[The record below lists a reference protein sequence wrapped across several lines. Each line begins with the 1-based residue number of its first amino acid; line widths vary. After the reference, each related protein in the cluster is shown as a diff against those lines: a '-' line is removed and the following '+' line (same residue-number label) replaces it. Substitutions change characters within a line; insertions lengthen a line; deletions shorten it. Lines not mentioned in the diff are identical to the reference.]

1 MKADKNT
8 ENQNTKR
15 RSTFAILFY
24 INRTKVR
31 KDGMCQLLCK
41 VSIDAEWEQIGTKV
55 SVNPAIWNPD
65 KGRADG
71 RSENA
76 VTVNRAIDELTQEIT
91 GHYNHIKKSLGFVT
105 AELVK
110 NAVKGIGQK
119 PVTLLALFREHNEE
133 FKKRV
138 GVDRIKETYDC
149 YQRSYKHL
157 AAFIQEKRGVEDVTL
172 RSLDKVFYD
181 DFEIFLQSDCR
192 LSPKTVHEHLYRLKK
207 MTMRAVSQGTLR
219 RDPYCRLHP
228 PLPKRKSR
236 HMKLEDL
243 KTLMSTP
250 VDKPQLQRIRDW
262 FIFSTFT
269 GLAYADLRRLSVN
282 DITQAEDGSWWIHIK
297 RKKTDTLSS
306 IRLLDIPLR
315 IIEKY
320 KHERQ
325 SDKVFNTWDRNY
337 MSMLMQE
344 LSEVYGFHI
353 TYHKARHNFGTHMTL
368 SLGVPIETVSKMMG
382 HTSITTTQ
390 IYAHVTDKKVDEDM
404 KRLREVTADKKI
416 ELADEGLKFER
427 CIKWKQT
434 TTV

>member
-1 MKADKNT
+1 MRTDKNT

-55 SVNPAIWNPD
+55 SVNPSIWNPD

-76 VTVNRAIDELTQEIT
+76 VTVNRAIDELTKGIT
-91 GHYNHIKKSLGFVT
+91 EHYNHIKKSLGFVT

-138 GVDRIKETYDC
+138 GMDRIKETYDC

-250 VDKPQLQRIRDW
+250 VDKPQLQRVRDW

-269 GLAYADLRRLSVN
+269 GLA
-282 DITQAEDGSWWIHIK
+282 
-297 RKKTDTLSS
+297 SS

-353 TYHKARHNFGTHMTL
+353 TYHKARHNFGTHITL

-427 CIKWKQT
+427 CIKWKR

>member
-1 MKADKNT
+1 MRNNRD
-8 ENQNTKR
+8 NQDTKR

-24 INRTKVR
+24 INRTKIR
-31 KDGMCQLLCK
+31 KDGTCQLLCK
-41 VSIDAEWEQIGTKV
+41 VSIDAEWEQIGTKA
-55 SVNPAIWNPD
+55 SVNPDIWNPET
-65 KGRADG
+65 GRADG

-76 VTVNRAIDELTQEIT
+76 VTENRAIDELTKEIT

-133 FKKRV
+133 FKKRI
-138 GVDRIKETYDC
+138 GVDRIKETYDS

-157 AAFIQEKRGVEDVTL
+157 AAFIQEKKGVEDITL

-181 DFEIFLQSDCR
+181 DFEIFLQTDCKMK
-192 LSPKTVHEHLYRLKK
+192 PKTVHEHLYRLKK

-228 PLPKRKSR
+228 ELPKRKSR
-236 HMKLEDL
+236 HLKLEDL
-243 KTLMSTP
+243 KTLMSTQI
-250 VDKPQLQRIRDW
+250 DKPNLQRVRDW

-269 GLAYADLRRLSVN
+269 GLAYADLKRLSVN

-297 RKKTDTLSS
+297 RQKTDTPSV
-306 IRLLDIPLR
+306 IKLLDVPLR

-325 SDKVFNTWDRNY
+325 GDKVFNLYTREY
-337 MSMLMQE
+337 LIRLTRE
-344 LSEVYGFHI
+344 LGEEYGFYL
-353 TYHKARHNFGTHMTL
+353 TFHKARHNFGTHMTL
-368 SLGVPIETVSKMMG
+368 SLGVPLETVSKMMG
-382 HTSITTTQ
+382 HTNITTTQ
-390 IYAHVTDKKVDEDM
+390 IYAQVTDKKVDEDM
-404 KRLREVTADKKI
+404 KRLKEVTAGQKI
-416 ELADEGLKFER
+416 NIYEEDLSNLPKRRRKAAS
-427 CIKWKQT
+427 
-434 TTV
+434 V